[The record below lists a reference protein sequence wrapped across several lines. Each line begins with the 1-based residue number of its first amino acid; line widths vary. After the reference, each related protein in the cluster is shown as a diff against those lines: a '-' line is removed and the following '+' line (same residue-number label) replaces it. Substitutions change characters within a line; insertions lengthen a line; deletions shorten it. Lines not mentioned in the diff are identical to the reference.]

1 MDFVLLAYDLICS
14 HLYSSEFGFFSV
26 VAFNNLKSQYKPI
39 NSNNSKIDSI
49 QDEGWK
55 YFNEK
60 GLPPNPETIE
70 LWKYTNFHDLDSL
83 KFSSPNQTIIDE
95 DAEKKLFTNK
105 KYNNIFVVDGFFDQE
120 KSNLSE
126 SIIVENSSNLDKL
139 EYLADTFGKIAINGE
154 NEFISLNSSL
164 MINPLFISIKD
175 SAVPID
181 VNIIMVTTNNNPNSY
196 FFPRIFLQV
205 EKNSSANIIE
215 SYFNLSEEKSKNLV
229 VPVIEYLL
237 EDKSKVN
244 HKRMQIDSG
253 DSYFFQFDRILQKAD
268 SSFISTSF
276 SLSGLVSRYDI
287 HSDLVGINSEC
298 NLHGLYLTN
307 SDQLQENE
315 ISITHSVEKCSSDQM
330 FKGILAGKSKAVFSG
345 KVLVKQ
351 DAQKTRAFQK
361 DLNFLLSK
369 DCEVDTKPSLE
380 IYADD
385 VECSHGATAGNMDKN
400 MLFYLQSRGI
410 NSDDAMAML
419 IRGFAQEIIDEFD
432 DEKIIEFLENSVD
445 KIIPKLDIE
454 GIM

>member
-1 MDFVLLAYDLICS
+1 M
-14 HLYSSEFGFFSV
+14 
-26 VAFNNLKSQYKPI
+26 
-39 NSNNSKIDSI
+39 
-49 QDEGWK
+49 
-55 YFNEK
+55 
-60 GLPPNPETIE
+60 
-70 LWKYTNFHDLDSL
+70 
-83 KFSSPNQTIIDE
+83 
-95 DAEKKLFTNK
+95 
-105 KYNNIFVVDGFFDQE
+105 
-120 KSNLSE
+120 
-126 SIIVENSSNLDKL
+126 
-139 EYLADTFGKIAINGE
+139 
-154 NEFISLNSSL
+154 
-164 MINPLFISIKD
+164 
-175 SAVPID
+175 
-181 VNIIMVTTNNNPNSY
+181 
-196 FFPRIFLQV
+196 
-205 EKNSSANIIE
+205 
-215 SYFNLSEEKSKNLV
+215 SEEKSKNLV

-237 EDKSKVN
+237 EDNSKVN

-253 DSYFFQFDRILQKAD
+253 DSYFFQFDRILQKAN

>member
-1 MDFVLLAYDLICS
+1 MELILLAYDLIFS
-14 HLYSSEFGFFSV
+14 HLHSSEFGLFSLV
-26 VAFNNLKSQYKPI
+26 VLNNLKSLNKPSDI
-39 NSNNSKIDSI
+39 KNKKIKTI
-49 QDEGWK
+49 QDEGWND
-55 YFNEK
+55 FIEK
-60 GLPPNPETIE
+60 GLPPNPETVE
-70 LWKYTNFHDLDSL
+70 LWKYTNFHDLSTL
-83 KFSSPNQTIIDE
+83 KFNSPARSKINDE
-95 DAEKKLFTNK
+95 ADKRLFSNP
-105 KYNNIFVVDGFFDQE
+105 KYNNIFIVNGFYDQN
-120 KSNLSE
+120 KSNFSDQVV
-126 SIIVENSSNLDKL
+126 IENSSSLHDLD
-139 EYLADTFGKIAINGE
+139 YLTNNFGKIALNGE
-154 NEFISLNSSL
+154 NEFISLNSAL
-164 MINPLFISIKD
+164 MQDPLFISVKD
-175 SAVPID
+175 CPDPVDI
-181 VNIIMVTTNNNPNSY
+181 NLIIVTTDNSPNSY

-205 EKNSSANIIE
+205 DRNSSANIIE
-215 SYFNLSEEKSKNLV
+215 SYFNLSEEKSQNLV

-237 EDKSKVN
+237 EENSKVN

-253 DSYFFQFDRILQKAD
+253 NSYFFQFDRILQKSD

-287 HSDLVGINSEC
+287 HSDLVGMNSEC

-330 FKGILAGKSKAVFSG
+330 FKGILAGNSKAVFSG

-410 NSDDAMAML
+410 DLDDAMAML

-432 DEKIIEFLENSVD
+432 DEEIIKFLENSVD
-445 KIIPKLDIE
+445 KIIPKLHIE